1 MAPVGT
7 RGLSKKSRKCCAAW
21 ACRACCGPRV
31 ARSHRRSYRGRMS
44 VVKRS
49 VSVDAELWDE
59 LVREAGAGPVSPL
72 VNDAL
77 AHYLRRQRGL
87 AAVAAYEAEHG
98 PFTEEELTEA
108 DRILDEAGVVDLT
121 TTAKP
126 KRVKRPTVPP
136 SRRRRA

>member
-1 MAPVGT
+1 
-7 RGLSKKSRKCCAAW
+7 
-21 ACRACCGPRV
+21 
-31 ARSHRRSYRGRMS
+31 MS

-49 VSVDAELWDE
+49 VSFDADLWDE

-98 PFTEEELTEA
+98 AFTADELAEA
-108 DRILDEAGVVDLT
+108 DRALDAAGVVDLAEPPP
-121 TTAKP
+121 TAPRTRAKKASAKKTATKKP
-126 KRVKRPTVPP
+126 LA
-136 SRRRRA
+136 RRHRA

>member
-1 MAPVGT
+1 
-7 RGLSKKSRKCCAAW
+7 
-21 ACRACCGPRV
+21 
-31 ARSHRRSYRGRMS
+31 MS

-49 VSVDAELWDE
+49 VSFDAELWEE

-87 AAVAAYEAEHG
+87 AAVADYEAEYG
-98 PFTEEELTEA
+98 AFTEEELAEA

-121 TTAKP
+121 ATP
-126 KRVKRPTVPP
+126 KRKRAKATAGRAT
-136 SRRRRA
+136 RRRS

>member
-1 MAPVGT
+1 
-7 RGLSKKSRKCCAAW
+7 
-21 ACRACCGPRV
+21 
-31 ARSHRRSYRGRMS
+31 MS

-59 LVREAGAGPVSPL
+59 LVREAGPGPVSPL

-98 PFTEEELTEA
+98 AFTEAELAAA
-108 DRILDEAGVVDLT
+108 DRILDDAGVVDLAT
-121 TTAKP
+121 TKP
-126 KRVKRPTVPP
+126 KRAKRSTVPT